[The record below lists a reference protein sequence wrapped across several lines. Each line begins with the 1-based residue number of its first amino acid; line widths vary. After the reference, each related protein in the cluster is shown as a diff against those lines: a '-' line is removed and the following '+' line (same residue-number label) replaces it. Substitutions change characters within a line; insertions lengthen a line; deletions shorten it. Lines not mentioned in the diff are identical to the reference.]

1 MTRCR
6 ASLSGFTANG
16 LPVDVALGPRY
27 VVVLVEGRCLRCR
40 LIESHAV
47 RNGAWIG
54 ATGVPVNA
62 TDLSISGRDVV
73 FRSGRS
79 IRLLD
84 AATGDSGVLAV
95 ATSTPIGL
103 SAEGRWAVWAE
114 RVGGRS
120 RIVSVPFD

>member
-1 MTRCR
+1 M
-6 ASLSGFTANG
+6 
-16 LPVDVALGPRY
+16 
-27 VVVLVEGRCLRCR
+27 
-40 LIESHAV
+40 

-62 TDLSISGRDVV
+62 TGSLSISGRDVV

-120 RIVSVPFD
+120 RIVSVAFD